1 MFLRLRRGLGDSHR
15 GMSSALGSL
24 DEFFHPGAAQAR
36 ELMDSQHERVIA
48 TPSPGDRL
56 LNDGHVTIE
65 AEDDHPSRLP
75 GDADRELG

>member
-24 DEFFHPGAAQAR
+24 DEFFHPSAARAR
-36 ELMDSQHERVIA
+36 EHMDSQHERVIP

-56 LNDGHVTIE
+56 LSEGRVIVE
-65 AEDDHPSRLP
+65 GGDDQSS
-75 GDADRELG
+75 

>member
-24 DEFFHPGAAQAR
+24 DEFFHPSASRAR
-36 ELMDSQHERVIA
+36 QQLDAQHERVIP

-56 LNDGHVTIE
+56 LDDGRVIIRIDQDL
-65 AEDDHPSRLP
+65 DD
-75 GDADRELG
+75 EQ